1 MYTRPQNKHTKEAKY
16 PTLHTQASMVKLCA
30 GDVDVPG
37 QLEQVLAAEVD
48 RQSFR
53 REHTK
58 MEYLLSGK
66 IH

>member
-1 MYTRPQNKHTKEAKY
+1 
-16 PTLHTQASMVKLCA
+16 MVKLLS

-37 QLEQVLAAEVD
+37 QLEQVLAAEAD

-53 REHTK
+53 REYTK

-66 IH
+66 THY